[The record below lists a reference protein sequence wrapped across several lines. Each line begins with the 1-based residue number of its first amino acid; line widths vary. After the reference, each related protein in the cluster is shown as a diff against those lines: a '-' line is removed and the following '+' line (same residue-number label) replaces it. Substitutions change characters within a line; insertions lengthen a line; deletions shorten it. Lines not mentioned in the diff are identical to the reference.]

1 LFAARIET
9 NSRFRGFKKR
19 NYTLKNAKDAEER
32 FRSRNLN
39 DTRYASRL
47 LAEAVKLF
55 YPEGERQDRGGRR
68 RVFTRPGS
76 LTAALRHA
84 WGIESLKKVDGKRVE
99 ESRASY

>member
-1 LFAARIET
+1 MFAARIET